1 MSVTCPHRG
10 RTALRVG
17 GACVLLAL
25 AGCSNGGNGY
35 GTGPTSTSAEPT
47 KTSVIPG
54 EARIV
59 IENFAFSPA
68 DLQVRPGEKVTV
80 VNRDSASHT
89 VTATG
94 DKAFD
99 TGTIRA
105 GATATFT
112 APSTPGSYSY
122 LCTIHPNMKGT
133 LTVT

>member
-1 MSVTCPHRG
+1 MLLTTPRRG
-10 RTALRVG
+10 RTALAT
-17 GACVLLAL
+17 GACALLAL
-25 AGCSNGGNGY
+25 TGCSNGGNGD
-35 GTGPTSTSAEPT
+35 GTAPASTSAAPT
-47 KTSVIPG
+47 GSSAVPG
-54 EARIV
+54 AMRIV
-59 IENFAFSPA
+59 IENFTFSPA
-68 DLQVRPGEKVTV
+68 DFQVRPGDKITV

-89 VTATG
+89 LTATG

-99 TGTIRA
+99 TGTIGA

>member
-1 MSVTCPHRG
+1 MSLTSPRRG
-10 RTALRVG
+10 RTALA
-17 GACVLLAL
+17 GAACLLLAL
-25 AGCSNGGNGY
+25 TGCSNDGNGY
-35 GTGPTSTSAEPT
+35 GTAPASTSAAPT
-47 KTSVIPG
+47 TSPSAVPG
-54 EARIV
+54 AVRIV
-59 IENFAFSPA
+59 IENFTFSPA
-68 DLQVRPGEKVTV
+68 DLQVRPGAKITV

-112 APSTPGSYSY
+112 APSTPGSYAY